1 MDLSALRR
9 WLFLGGLVT
18 VAANLFGAFATKQ
31 TIGAMG
37 AVSPFALA
45 VRGMELSLIP
55 YYDLVSF
62 PVTIAIV
69 VVYLWPVIA
78 YAAAGEPEGP
88 SLVVQRRIVGAPAAI
103 AALGFAPWLLSC
115 ILFPSLTIIRF
126 GRWSG
131 ELISQQVFSPLVS
144 GFLAAATSYLVLDW
158 MFRAR
163 IVPLVFPAGRVAEM
177 SGAITPGVRT
187 RMFVFLLAVAFAPLF
202 TMLGLIRSAVARM
215 QAGVP
220 MESVIHVI
228 AAAANVTFVVYVA
241 LGLALTVL
249 LGATLTRPLMAM
261 AAALRRVRRGD
272 LDVHLEVG
280 SGDEVGTL
288 QDGVNA
294 LVDTLREREHIL
306 STFGRI
312 VDPSIRDQLL
322 SGELRL
328 EGELRTASVLFCDL
342 RGFTALAERTA
353 PTEVVATLNQ
363 FFTVMTTWVR
373 ECNGLV
379 DKFIGDAILVVFG
392 LFEDSA
398 ATGAADAVRCGMG
411 MREKLAQLNAG
422 RVGRGQAALAV
433 AVSVHTGE
441 VLAGRIGAED
451 RHEYTVIGDTVNVAS
466 RLQQA
471 CKEQG
476 LDLMISQIT
485 HDLARAGGVLAPIAS
500 EDLVALRGRSEPV
513 RAFGVG

>member
-1 MDLSALRR
+1 MNVSALRR

-18 VAANLFGAFATKQ
+18 VAANVFGSLATGQ

-55 YYDLVSF
+55 YYNLVTF
-62 PVTIAIV
+62 PLMISIV

-78 YAAAGEPEGP
+78 YAAASDPAGP
-88 SLVVQRRIVGAPAAI
+88 SLVVQRRVAGAPAAI
-103 AALGFAPWLLSC
+103 AALGFAPWLVAC
-115 ILFPSLTIIRF
+115 VLFPSLTIIRF

-131 ELISQQVFSPLVS
+131 ELVSQQVFSPLVS

-163 IVPLVFPAGRVAEM
+163 IVPLVFPAGRVAEVP
-177 SGAITPGVRT
+177 GAIIPGVRT

-202 TMLGLIRSAVARM
+202 TMLGLIRSAVGRM
-215 QAGVP
+215 QAGVS

-228 AAAANVTFVVYVA
+228 AGAANVTFVVYV
-241 LGLALTVL
+241 LLSLALTIL

-261 AAALRRVRRGD
+261 AAALRRVRSGD
-272 LDVHLEVG
+272 LDVHLQVG

-328 EGELRTASVLFCDL
+328 EGELRMASVLFCDL

-353 PTEVVATLNQ
+353 PTEVVTTLNQ
-363 FFTVMTTWVR
+363 FFTVMTSWVH

-392 LFEDSA
+392 LFEVSA
-398 ATGAADAVRCGMG
+398 ATGAADAVRCGIG
-411 MREKLAQLNAG
+411 MRERLVQLNAG
-422 RVGRGQAALAV
+422 RVARGQDPLAV
-433 AVSVHTGE
+433 AVSVHSGE
-441 VLAGRIGAED
+441 VLAGRIGAQD

-476 LDLMISQIT
+476 LDLLISQTT
-485 HDLARAGGVLAPIAS
+485 HDLARAGGVVALVAS
-500 EDLVALRGRSEPV
+500 EDLVTLRGRSEPV
-513 RAFGVG
+513 RVFAIG